1 MILGS
6 INPKILIIGGAAI
19 FSVLVC
25 FIIIFILLYQKRHY
39 RFLREKQQLRDSFQQ
54 EILKTQLETQEETF
68 YQIGE
73 EIHDNIGQLLSSTKM
88 LLGTAERS
96 LIYVPD
102 PLKTAQ
108 ETLAKAI
115 GELRA
120 LSRSLNREWLH
131 QFNLI
136 ENLENEVARANSAHI
151 VQIQLHSSVKS
162 LPLAPEA
169 QVMLFRIIQ
178 EAMNN
183 CIKHANATHV
193 GINIELSE
201 LISVTI
207 IDDGTGFQVG
217 KHGQRGVG
225 ILNMQHRTS
234 LLKGSIAW
242 KTGESGGTE
251 ITITLP
257 IQ

>member
-1 MILGS
+1 MILAS

-19 FSVLVC
+19 FSALVF
-25 FIIIFILLYQKRHY
+25 FIIIFIVLFQRRHY

-96 LIYVPD
+96 LTYVPD

-115 GELRA
+115 GELRG
-120 LSRSLNREWLH
+120 LSKSLNKEWLH
-131 QFNLI
+131 QFNVI
-136 ENLENEVARANSAHI
+136 ENLENEIVRANSAHT
-151 VQIQLHSSVKS
+151 VQVQLHAGVKS
-162 LPLAPEA
+162 LPLEPEA
-169 QVMLFRIIQ
+169 QVMLFRVIQ

-183 CIKHANATHV
+183 CIRHARAAYI
-193 GINIELSE
+193 GINIE
-201 LISVTI
+201 ITDQIAVSV
-207 IDDGTGFQVG
+207 IDDGIGFQMG
-217 KHGQRGVG
+217 KQGKRGVG
-225 ILNMQHRTS
+225 IMNMQHRVS
-234 LLKGSIAW
+234 LLKGSIGW
-242 KTGESGGTE
+242 REREQGGTE
-251 ITITLP
+251 INIVLP

>member
-6 INPKILIIGGAAI
+6 VNPKILIIGGAAI
-19 FSVLVC
+19 FSVLVV
-25 FIIIFILLYQKRHY
+25 FIIIFIVLYQRRHY
-39 RFLREKQQLRDSFQQ
+39 RFLREKQQLKDSFQQ

-96 LIYVPD
+96 LTYVPE

-115 GELRA
+115 GELRG
-120 LSRSLNREWLH
+120 LSKSLNREWLH

-136 ENLENEVARANSAHI
+136 ENLENEIARANSAHI
-151 VQIQLHSSVKS
+151 VQVQMHSNVKS

-178 EAMNN
+178 EAVNN
-183 CIKHANATHV
+183 CIRHAKAAHI
-193 GINIELSE
+193 GINIDTTS
-201 LISVTI
+201 LISVTVV
-207 IDDGTGFQVG
+207 DDGIGFEVARPG
-217 KHGQRGVG
+217 KRGVG

-234 LLKGSIAW
+234 LLKGSISW
-242 KTGESGGTE
+242 KARQNGGTE
-251 ITITLP
+251 INIVLP